1 MKINKMTLLCLFHS
15 LSRSGNCWVL
25 SKNRKL
31 CTSTVQ
37 GRVTSVTVLTTA
49 VSYVS
54 VRFEM
59 SRQGHIL
66 IEPLS
71 LFSAYILAVV
81 NSSGSDVLSSSSSSS
96 SSSSLACSGEFFSS
110 EVDIH
115 LVGQNP
121 AIYKTQNFIA
131 TFKHTHQLSI
141 SWARWVQST
150 CYLLVSAMFLLLF
163 TSRRRP
169 EITHPIF
176 F

>member
-1 MKINKMTLLCLFHS
+1 VS
-15 LSRSGNCWVL
+15 LSFTEHVWKLLGPQQ
-25 SKNRKL
+25 NRKL

-96 SSSSLACSGEFFSS
+96 SSSSLACSGEFFPS

-141 SWARWVQST
+141 S
-150 CYLLVSAMFLLLF
+150 
-163 TSRRRP
+163 
-169 EITHPIF
+169 
-176 F
+176 